1 VFKGDPVL
9 LKIDRIRRSVILWTM
24 GWGYLWVALAVMAAV
39 FGGVLLDHALVLQ
52 KWGRIAFSR
61 AFVASLGAALLMA
74 SLFPLVKRIGRL
86 YIARRM
92 ESERPGLK
100 NALISYL
107 QCRDDPETPGELK
120 LLLGRKAA
128 RHIHSLDSHVA
139 VDRAR
144 YVRLAAAVCGVLV
157 LFLAYSVL
165 SPKSSFVS
173 VRRLFWPRADIHP
186 PTATRLSQIDPGDM
200 YLIQGDEPRLKVRAE
215 GARPQSACA
224 IWDGT
229 SFEGRRI
236 LLSETSDGLWE
247 GQFPPV
253 LEDGSYYVAAG
264 DTRSDRFQIRA
275 LPRPVV
281 ERVQLTLRP
290 PAYTGLPVQRLD
302 GGDADVISGTEVFV
316 RALTNLP
323 PGRGYLQFDSG
334 RRVWMHVV
342 EDGSALQAALTALR
356 SDAYSVHFETAR
368 YPNGSSFQNLAP
380 VKFRLTVRED
390 EAPTITLHGPPDG
403 VELRPDQAARIA
415 YSARDDLAV
424 TAVRIRFSIGGV
436 ARPPVTIL
444 EPHVSRVDSAEH
456 AWELASIPAPAG
468 SVITYSLEAQDS
480 RPQAANVG
488 RTETR
493 RIVVLGAAQA
503 DQEEARPRSPE
514 AQAAEGER
522 SEGAEGEGERAPA
535 PEAEQREREDGQ
547 PAEPADSDRPDD
559 AAATA
564 APERTLPDSAEAGDE
579 RAGDELEEQARRV
592 AELLER
598 ERGATEEGT
607 SGESGETGERTAS
620 APEPSSGGQASE
632 QGGEAQ
638 EQGAASEGGGP
649 ASEEVPGE
657 AGQADSEGGAE
668 AGSEAQESAGDEPAA
683 GQAAEGEGTGED
695 QARGGA
701 AEASGEAGDR
711 PSAAAE
717 PGQAEPAEEQAAA
730 SSGGGPGGRG
740 RGTGGAGEEQG
751 ASEAEGEAAAE
762 AGDAPQAGS
771 QGGGEG
777 ASSGAAP
784 EGGQAGSG
792 AGDARSG
799 QLPAGQ
805 TAGGEGRGAA
815 DGEPADQS
823 TAGSTPGAGPQGT
836 GVSELPPDGAP
847 EGALPVQDLD
857 RAMEELA
864 RLLDEDRVPP
874 RVLAELGMDRQEL
887 RRFVDRYEETRAER
901 ESPSTGPQ
909 VPPPAQEGRVIEA
922 SGPAAQDMAVRDAL
936 PGEPER
942 DSLRSRFE
950 GASDRLSLRYREVVN
965 RYYEALSEEQ

>member
-1 VFKGDPVL
+1 VSPSTRKVLNADPVL

-24 GWGYLWVALAVMAAV
+24 GWGYLWVALAVTAAV
-39 FGGVLLDHALVLQ
+39 FGGVLLDHAFVLQ

-61 AFVASLGAALLMA
+61 AFVASLGGALLMA

-86 YIARRM
+86 YIARQM

-128 RHIHSLDSHVA
+128 LHIHSLDAQVA
-139 VDRAR
+139 VDRVR
-144 YVRLAAAVCGVLV
+144 YLRLAAAVCGVLV

-186 PTATRLSQIDPGDM
+186 PTATRLSEIDPGDM
-200 YLIQGDEPRLKVRAE
+200 YLIRGDQPRLKVRAE

-229 SFEGRRI
+229 SFEGRRL
-236 LLSETSDGLWE
+236 LLSETSEGLWE

-290 PAYTGLPVQRLD
+290 PAYTGLPVRRLE

-334 RRVWMHVV
+334 RRVWMRVV
-342 EDGSALQAALTALR
+342 QDGAALQAALTALR
-356 SDAYSVHFETAR
+356 SDAYSVHFETVR

-390 EAPTITLHGPPDG
+390 EAPTITLHGPRDG
-403 VELRPDQAARIA
+403 IELRPDQTAHIA

-444 EPHVSRVDSAEH
+444 EPHVARLDRAEY

-493 RIVVLGAAQA
+493 RIVVLGSAQA
-503 DQEEARPRSPE
+503 DRAEARSRSPD
-514 AQAAEGER
+514 ARAAERQR
-522 SEGAEGEGERAPA
+522 SQGAAGEGERPPAPA
-535 PEAEQREREDGQ
+535 SELREREHGRR
-547 PAEPADSDRPDD
+547 AEPAGSEQGEG

-564 APERTLPDSAEAGDE
+564 APERTLPDSAEAGAE
-579 RAGDELEEQARRV
+579 RASSELEEQARRV

-598 ERGATEEGT
+598 ERAATEEGPR
-607 SGESGETGERTAS
+607 GEPAEPSAS
-620 APEPSSGGQASE
+620 APEPSSARHASE
-632 QGGEAQ
+632 QGGQAQ
-638 EQGAASEGGGP
+638 QQGAAPEGGQP
-649 ASEEVPGE
+649 ASEEAP
-657 AGQADSEGGAE
+657 GGAE
-668 AGSEAQESAGDEPAA
+668 LA
-683 GQAAEGEGTGED
+683 GED
-695 QARGGA
+695 QAP
-701 AEASGEAGDR
+701 GEAAGASSEAGAR

-717 PGQAEPAEEQAAA
+717 PGRAEPGDEQAEAC
-730 SSGGGPGGRG
+730 SGGGPGGRG
-740 RGTGGAGEEQG
+740 RGTGGAGAEQG

-762 AGDAPQAGS
+762 ASGAPQAGS
-771 QGGGEG
+771 QGSGEG
-777 ASSGAAP
+777 APSEPPPG
-784 EGGQAGSG
+784 GGQAGSG
-792 AGDARSG
+792 SGEARSG
-799 QLPAGQ
+799 QVPAGQ
-805 TAGGEGRGAA
+805 RAGGERGGTP

-823 TAGSTPGAGPQGT
+823 TAGSAPGAGPQGT
-836 GVSELPPDGAP
+836 GVSELPTDGAP
-847 EGALPVQDLD
+847 EGALSAQDID

-874 RVLAELGMDRQEL
+874 RLLAELGMDREAL
-887 RRFVDRYEETRAER
+887 RRFVDRYEERRAER
-901 ESPSTGPQ
+901 ESPTTGPQ
-909 VPPPAQEGRVIEA
+909 VPAPAQEGRVIDA
-922 SGPAAQDMAVRDAL
+922 SGPAAPDMAVRDAL

-950 GASDRLSLRYREVVN
+950 GASDRLSLRYREVVD